1 MSNVLDLSGAD
12 SSGFDP
18 IPAGEYDAI
27 VYNAEMTE
35 TKGGP
40 NAKLPAGSPMVKVEF
55 RITEDEHKNRVA
67 YTNYVLVGSDADRT
81 AKALGGFVRFLVALG
96 EDETKLK
103 SKGFAYD
110 KLSELNGKECVL
122 RLGPPDPGYDFN
134 SVKGVKAAGTK
145 LAGSGTSGG
154 LL

>member
-1 MSNVLDLSGAD
+1 MSVLDLSGSD
-12 SSGFDP
+12 TSGFEP
-18 IPAGEYDAI
+18 MPAGEYDAV

-55 RITEDEHKNRVA
+55 RITEDDYKNRVA
-67 YTNYVLVGSDADRT
+67 FTNFVLVGTDDERT

-96 EDETKLK
+96 EDEAKLK

-110 KLSELNGKECVL
+110 KLAELNGRECVL